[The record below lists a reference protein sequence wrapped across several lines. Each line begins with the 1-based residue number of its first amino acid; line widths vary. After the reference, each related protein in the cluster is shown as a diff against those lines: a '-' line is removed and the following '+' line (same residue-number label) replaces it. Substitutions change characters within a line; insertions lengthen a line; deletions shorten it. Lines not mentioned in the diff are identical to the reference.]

1 MIAVTVRGLCTLKL
15 DLAEY
20 VNKRMEHLG
29 LGRMRLATTQQE
41 FLSKGSMRVIPVI
54 ACSLISALY
63 VVYMEVFLACL
74 ASPSPNPNLSLSSLS
89 RENSRLLWTV
99 PADNIFKCFSI
110 QAVHQVFVS
119 RNGYAS
125 MLTNVSIHADLRQML
140 YFLACLANQNPDTV
154 SSRSRR
160 FPTFL

>member
-1 MIAVTVRGLCTLKL
+1 MHAKTRFGRI
-15 DLAEY
+15 
-20 VNKRMEHLG
+20 NKRMEHLG

-54 ACSLISALY
+54 ACSLIIALY
-63 VVYMEVFLACL
+63 VVYMEGFLACL
-74 ASPSPNPNLSLSSLS
+74 ASPSPNLSLSSLS
-89 RENSRLLWTV
+89 RENCRLLWTV
-99 PADNIFKCFSI
+99 RADDIFKCFSI
-110 QAVHQVFVS
+110 QAVRQVFVS

-140 YFLACLANQNPDTV
+140 YFLACLAKLNPDAV